1 VEIKSE
7 EWQISSEALLK
18 LRRIIEN
25 HSEILNHSN
34 LRQIMP
40 EILRLVE
47 SMRSNLS
54 KNAAIT
60 LN

>member
-1 VEIKSE
+1 MEIKSE
-7 EWQISSEALLK
+7 EWQICSEALLK

-34 LRQIMP
+34 LRLIMP

-47 SMRSNLS
+47 SLRSNLS